1 VVDHLADALNTIK
14 THELAGQRK
23 CMIKSTKLVER
34 VLKVLKENRFL
45 KKYELVDNGRGGM
58 FEVELDGRINDCGV
72 IKPRVPVRREEW
84 AKTEQQ
90 YIPGVGVGLLIVST
104 PKGIMTNSDAEKKH
118 IGGRLLVYVF

>member
-1 VVDHLADALNTIK
+1 
-14 THELAGQRK
+14 
-23 CMIKSTKLVER
+23 